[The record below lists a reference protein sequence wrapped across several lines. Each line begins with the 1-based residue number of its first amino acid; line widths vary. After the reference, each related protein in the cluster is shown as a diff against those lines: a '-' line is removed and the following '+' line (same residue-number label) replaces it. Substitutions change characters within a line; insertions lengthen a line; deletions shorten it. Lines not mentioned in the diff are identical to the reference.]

1 MIQDQDRP
9 ASLGPASQTHPVLSE
24 RLLASFRNVRPYLC
38 PFASFANL
46 CRDIL
51 HLANPNALIE
61 IQAVGVIA

>member
-1 MIQDQDRP
+1 VLEEECALAGIT
-9 ASLGPASQTHPVLSE
+9 SLAT
-24 RLLASFRNVRPYLC
+24 FRNVRPYLC
-38 PFASFANL
+38 PFASFANF